1 MKTSLPETPLIIQSI
16 AYDPDQKSILGE
28 TGMDTLLHKTVAVH
42 NLEEAEHYCQLKGI
56 ALEDY
61 IQEKAKSIGFKAIF
75 PKV

>member
-1 MKTSLPETPLIIQSI
+1 
-16 AYDPDQKSILGE
+16 
-28 TGMDTLLHKTVAVH
+28 MDTLLHKTVAVH